1 MSLNLIRGNPF
12 RGEQTP
18 QGGILT
24 SDGPRYALHLKSSL
38 SIAGL
43 VLANPTLQVLEE
55 FTLSRTGTTL
65 VLAVESEGFGGSVLK
80 TSQWC

>member
-18 QGGILT
+18 ERGVLT
-24 SDGPRYALHLKSSL
+24 SDGPRHALHLKSSL

-43 VLANPTLQVLEE
+43 VLTDPTLQVLEE
-55 FTLSRTGTTL
+55 FTLSRARATL
-65 VLAVESEGFGGSVLK
+65 VLAIESERFGGSVLDK
-80 TSQWC
+80 QIV